1 MSSSGERERERERRT
16 SAAMEKRK
24 KWNLPLRDVTV
35 MVPVTPPPL
44 RVHLFE
50 HQAQLGGGCTP
61 GRGLEKFWDCWA
73 AGEDSV
79 GTAGGMTGVAGART
93 ATEGCT
99 DAGAEAE

>member
-1 MSSSGERERERERRT
+1 
-16 SAAMEKRK
+16 MEKRK
-24 KWNLPLRDVTV
+24 KWNLPLRDITVT
-35 MVPVTPPPL
+35 VPVTPPPL

-93 ATEGCT
+93 ATEGRT
-99 DAGAEAE
+99 DAGAEAHH